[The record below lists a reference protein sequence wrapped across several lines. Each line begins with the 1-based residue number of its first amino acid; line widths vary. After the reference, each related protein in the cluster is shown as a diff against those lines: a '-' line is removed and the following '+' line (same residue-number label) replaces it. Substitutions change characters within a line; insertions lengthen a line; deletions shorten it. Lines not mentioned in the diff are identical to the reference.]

1 MPDSVVKKIKING
14 ESRLIA
20 ATYDDA
26 VDTPIKDKYITK
38 SESYTKDEVD
48 LELAKKANSADVYTK
63 DEANSTFLKDADVY
77 TKDEIN
83 SSFVGKTEVYTTT
96 DSDDRYQQ
104 KNLSNSINVNEIPVT
119 TVEEALSKLNE
130 EIITTRA
137 DMNTKFVKT
146 DEIENYVD
154 EYIETIVDNGE
165 LEVKAT
171 VNKSI
176 EFKTDSFISLS
187 NPEEPYQIIKIW
199 VVDATSIDD
208 SDSVKIEL
216 DQTEAAVL
224 TASYIRTGA
233 VYEIYQKALICKNID
248 GTVFLR
254 VSNNNNYWGTFS
266 ARILTQGEPS
276 SKTVTFMVYK
286 EG

>member
-48 LELAKKANSADVYTK
+48 LELAKKANS
-63 DEANSTFLKDADVY
+63 ADVY

>member
-48 LELAKKANSADVYTK
+48 LELAKKANS
-63 DEANSTFLKDADVY
+63 ADVY

-154 EYIETIVDNGE
+154 EYIETIVENGE

-286 EG
+286 EGWEEKEKTTE